1 MDQDPIYSK
10 WEKPLDP
17 IVRSKIDRVIGEH
30 LMQAA
35 RVSRRQLKL
44 LDIGDTVTGIA
55 EQDGKLNTRAEQ
67 QKERSEEEVDNGPV
81 VSQVKPKH
89 RKWKLQ
95 AREMSNNSG
104 NKNKLGASKRP
115 GEKIS
120 WRSPNPV
127 AILMLKHKLNKGNGL
142 GVPGFKDI

>member
-55 EQDGKLNTRAEQ
+55 EQDGKLNTRAEKQ
-67 QKERSEEEVDNGPV
+67 NEWEKNVM
-81 VSQVKPKH
+81 QV
-89 RKWKLQ
+89 
-95 AREMSNNSG
+95 AN
-104 NKNKLGASKRP
+104 
-115 GEKIS
+115 
-120 WRSPNPV
+120 
-127 AILMLKHKLNKGNGL
+127 
-142 GVPGFKDI
+142 

>member
-44 LDIGDTVTGIA
+44 LDIGDTVTDIA
-55 EQDGKLNTRAEQ
+55 EQDGKLNTRAEKQ
-67 QKERSEEEVDNGPV
+67 NEWEKNVM
-81 VSQVKPKH
+81 QV
-89 RKWKLQ
+89 
-95 AREMSNNSG
+95 AN
-104 NKNKLGASKRP
+104 
-115 GEKIS
+115 
-120 WRSPNPV
+120 
-127 AILMLKHKLNKGNGL
+127 
-142 GVPGFKDI
+142 

>member
-67 QKERSEEEVDNGPV
+67 QKER
-81 VSQVKPKH
+81 
-89 RKWKLQ
+89 
-95 AREMSNNSG
+95 
-104 NKNKLGASKRP
+104 
-115 GEKIS
+115 
-120 WRSPNPV
+120 
-127 AILMLKHKLNKGNGL
+127 
-142 GVPGFKDI
+142 